1 MSISTAKS
9 ADAHEIIRALR
20 AYRFVYST
28 EKELQE
34 GVAIALAKKKIP
46 FVREKDLGE
55 AGVIDFCV
63 GTIGVEIK
71 TKGSP
76 SEVARQLMRYCGSPM
91 ISEVI
96 LLTGRTRL
104 GNLPEKLSG
113 KPLYVVTL
121 WRTML

>member
-1 MSISTAKS
+1 MERLVGA
-9 ADAHEIIRALR
+9 AEIIVALR
-20 AYRFVYST
+20 SYRFIYST
-28 EKELQE
+28 EKELQD
-34 GVAIALAKKKIP
+34 GVARALAEKKIP
-46 FVREKDLGE
+46 FAREKDLGE

-63 GTIGVEIK
+63 GTIGIEIK

-91 ISEVI
+91 ISELI

-104 GNLPEKLSG
+104 GNLPAKLLD